1 MLRAAADFERSG
13 TKKRR
18 QDDRRSSAARLL
30 LHRNSFPR
38 AQHVEV
44 SIAPVDINARP
55 VHLRFVF
62 QACLRFVILPF
73 ISASCGLPTVQVVYL
88 QQQVHLS
95 AVQRNLLLTL
105 PGCRR
110 FLSRPPSSQRTPDSN
125 SKIKENL
132 FHWITFS
139 FLRLQRIYFL
149 VWREFFLT
157 SSVLQSI
164 SCNPLML
171 IIRWF

>member
-1 MLRAAADFERSG
+1 MQPYSTGLNIQPFLCHPLSLLLEKCQHYICASLPSEPAWMLRAAGDFERSG

-30 LHRNSFPR
+30 LDRNSFPR

-44 SIAPVDINARP
+44 SIALVDVNARP
-55 VHLRFVF
+55 VHLQFVF
-62 QACLRFVILPF
+62 QACLHLVIFPF

-110 FLSRPPSSQRTPDSN
+110 FLSRPQVHKELQTATP
-125 SKIKENL
+125 K
-132 FHWITFS
+132 
-139 FLRLQRIYFL
+139 
-149 VWREFFLT
+149 
-157 SSVLQSI
+157 
-164 SCNPLML
+164 
-171 IIRWF
+171 